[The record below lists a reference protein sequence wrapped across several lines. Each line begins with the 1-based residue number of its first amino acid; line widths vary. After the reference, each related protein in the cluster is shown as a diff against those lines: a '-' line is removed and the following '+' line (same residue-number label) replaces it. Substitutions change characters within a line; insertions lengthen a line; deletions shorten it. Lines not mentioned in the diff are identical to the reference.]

1 MAEFISSLDQIKML
15 RRSMGNPA
23 TGDVSDAALAQYIWL
38 AECDLALM
46 YEFAE
51 LRSYEDISTLSG
63 IIDYE
68 LTEDDIL
75 RFLQPAN
82 NLTANLEMEMMDED
96 WDRKIGSR
104 LVGGGQAFWFFENG
118 RGANDNKQVRIR
130 PTPTG
135 SETLRIPF
143 ILTPTMPDTDE
154 ATRSDLPVSS
164 THQTLARATEIGL
177 MLIGER
183 GEAEAQ
189 SKLSAT
195 AIYAGRHGLPKA
207 AFYRNRLATF
217 QQRMNVPRRSRRR
230 RRA

>member
-23 TGDVSDAALAQYIWL
+23 TGDVSDTALAQYIWL

-51 LRSYEDISTLSG
+51 LRSYEDISTVAG
-63 IIDYE
+63 TIDYE
-68 LTEDDIL
+68 LTEDDVL

-82 NLTANLEMEMMDED
+82 NLTANLEMDMMDED

-135 SETLRIPF
+135 AETIRIPF

-164 THQTLARATEIGL
+164 TNQIIARATEIGL
-177 MLIGER
+177 QLIGER
-183 GEAEAQ
+183 GEADAQ
-189 SKLSAT
+189 ANLSGT
-195 AIYAGRHGLPKA
+195 ANYAARHGLPKA

-217 QQRMNVPRRSRRR
+217 QQRMNVPRRGRRR
-230 RRA
+230 RRG